1 MDASFEVF
9 EHLETLCAAP
19 NGDFADSVDLSEALF
34 ASAWSRGINRRAM
47 AGIAVRLYLSQHDF
61 VKASLDNDRDTEV
74 TCVRSVA
81 STLVKADFPR
91 PFRLI
96 FMRRA
101 LGAFLLA
108 TGCSGENLVKL
119 GFTTA
124 SEARV
129 LGGRFARSAPVLLHE
144 QR

>member
-91 PFRLI
+91 PLQAHLHAKSTRSFPTCHWLQ
-96 FMRRA
+96 RREPRQA
-101 LGAFLLA
+101 WLHNR
-108 TGCSGENLVKL
+108 E
-119 GFTTA
+119 
-124 SEARV
+124 
-129 LGGRFARSAPVLLHE
+129 RSARPRWQVRSLCA
-144 QR
+144 RIAP